1 MDDLDHSVLIAEQ
14 DWDCFCTESEEC
26 SVQQAK
32 LAALDESGFSDTD
45 DDKTLVPVSSVPTQT
60 SPDQPCEEDQVVE
73 CKLQHTSENS
83 EFTEYPSSNT
93 EPQNTRFTEQ
103 TSDAGANEP
112 GATYE
117 DGNLTEKLNLEKL
130 RGNCENTLSQAT
142 NTPVSEIKH
151 EKSID
156 GIEMQTEMT
165 DCSTVAK
172 KEKERWFVTVNDSP
186 VRLRVKDPTSVQK
199 KRRKKK
205 KPSKNFR
212 QNTGVMEKCSSLNN
226 NTEPNETTE
235 RQITQET
242 FEQENISFYSPNI
255 QNFED
260 SKCIL
265 PTGSS
270 EDHPISL
277 KKESMTEMPEAK
289 LEKNPADSLTSL
301 LTPKQMPQ
309 TMFKDLTGSLPQ
321 YCDHESAVCD
331 KYDKS
336 VVEINS
342 ECQHTTD
349 HLSHFNIDTEVE
361 SPRFI
366 LGASKPTAP
375 SDTKEEKTEQQEPLG
390 KSNNREVSQE
400 TQSSSNSAKTSGPT
414 PPIFAISSFW
424 DEMEKLTIN
433 DILQLRTAN
442 NRTENIIPEESS
454 PVVTVNTHLLDRG
467 EVESKEDSLE
477 DGLVDDAA
485 DSDYFTHL
493 DDSKPDRSSCEFSAY
508 SDFDEEFLQLLHASA
523 NPSPEPLEGKE
534 QTQSFLESGM
544 ESEETWRSESKEMVK
559 LCPESDPSLFLY
571 SETEAEMQDIFLKA
585 KEGENM
591 NAFLLDHCST
601 RRSTPSPVLSI
612 SDILDNQCL
621 QTFFDILGSDT
632 EAEQHQTWN
641 PDRSTSL
648 CFSQNLSVAETY
660 DDFFSDFEVGNF
672 LFPSIQVSTK
682 SEKTLVPVYSSSHSV
697 VKDLDYPE
705 VEEVIPS
712 DCEDE
717 SAPIRVMRCAKPSD
731 TSNICF
737 ITRTWRNLSL
747 RRTNLLMGRTWC
759 RMATSWG
766 FPKTADTV
774 YGYRTR
780 TTSSSI
786 AQPKL
791 PELFLEN
798 QALGQVTEHQIR
810 VGATVADTDRDCILF
825 SLKQTDMCLVCIAF
839 ASWVLKSSNPQSTDM
854 WKAALLAN
862 VSAISAIQ
870 YLRRY
875 VKEG

>member
-26 SVQQAK
+26 SVQQAE

-45 DDKTLVPVSSVPTQT
+45 DDKTFVPVSSVPTQT
-60 SPDQPCEEDQVVE
+60 SPDQPCEEDQIVE
-73 CKLQHTSENS
+73 CQLQHTSENS
-83 EFTEYPSSNT
+83 EFTEYPSSKT
-93 EPQNTRFTEQ
+93 EPHNTRFTEQ
-103 TSDAGANEP
+103 MSDAGANEP

-156 GIEMQTEMT
+156 GIEMLTEMT

-186 VRLRVKDPTSVQK
+186 VRLRIKDPTSVQK

-226 NTEPNETTE
+226 NTEPDETTE

-255 QNFED
+255 QNVLHIED
-260 SKCIL
+260 IKCIL

-277 KKESMTEMPEAK
+277 KKESMTEIPEAK
-289 LEKNPADSLTSL
+289 LEKNPADSLNSL

-309 TMFKDLTGSLPQ
+309 TMFKDLTGSMPQ

-361 SPRFI
+361 SP
-366 LGASKPTAP
+366 GASKPTVP

-390 KSNNREVSQE
+390 KSYNREASQE

-454 PVVTVNTHLLDRG
+454 HVATVNTHLLERG
-467 EVESKEDSLE
+467 EVESKDDSLE

-544 ESEETWRSESKEMVK
+544 DSEETWRSESKEMVK
-559 LCPESDPSLFLY
+559 LCPESDPSLFSY
-571 SETEAEMQDIFLKA
+571 SETEAEMQDIFLIA

-632 EAEQHQTWN
+632 EAEQHQTWI

-682 SEKTLVPVYSSSHSV
+682 SEKTLVPIYSSSHSV

-717 SAPIRVMRCAKPSD
+717 SAPIRVMKCAKPSD

-747 RRTNLLMGRTWC
+747 RRTKLLMGSTWC
-759 RMATSWG
+759 RIATSWG
-766 FPKTADTV
+766 FPKTADTI
-774 YGYRTR
+774 YGYKTR

-810 VGATVADTDRDCILF
+810 VGATVADTDRDRILF